1 MAEGR
6 RPYVIGL
13 CGRSGS
19 GKSFVSRLFE
29 GFGVPAIDTDKVYR
43 EMTGV
48 PECGELSPCMREL
61 THEFGDM
68 ILSPDKSLNRRALA
82 DIVFA
87 RGAGE
92 KLRSLNRITHR
103 YILGEAER
111 RIEKYAGEGKWAV
124 IVDAPLLF
132 ESGFDKKCNVI
143 IAACA
148 PEETLVE
155 RIVARDGIDVDA
167 AVRRLAVQL
176 SDADVKHRADY
187 VINTDRDEASL
198 KREIARV
205 LERIRNSE
213 ENLQQ

>member
-1 MAEGR
+1 MAETI
-6 RPYVIGL
+6 RPCVIGL

-29 GFGVPAIDTDKVYR
+29 GFGIPSIDTDKVYR
-43 EMTGV
+43 EMTGAPTGGV
-48 PECGELSPCMREL
+48 LSPCMKEL
-61 THEFGDM
+61 VREFGETVLAED
-68 ILSPDKSLNRRALA
+68 LSLNRRALA

-87 RGAGE
+87 RDGEE
-92 KLRSLNRITHR
+92 KLHALNRITHR

-111 RIEKYAGEGKWAV
+111 RIEKYGKCGRWAV

-132 ESGFDKKCNVI
+132 ESGFDKKCDVI
-143 IAACA
+143 IAATA

-155 RIVARDGIDVDA
+155 RIVARDRIDVSA
-167 AVRRLAVQL
+167 AMRRLAVQL

-213 ENLQQ
+213 ENL

>member
-1 MAEGR
+1 MADER
-6 RPYVIGL
+6 RPCVIGL

-48 PECGELSPCMREL
+48 PADGVLSPCMKEL
-61 THEFGDM
+61 VWEFGDE
-68 ILSPDKSLNRRALA
+68 ILSSDLSLNRRALA

-87 RGAGE
+87 RGAEE
-92 KLRSLNRITHR
+92 KLQALNRITHR

-111 RIEKYAGEGKWAV
+111 RIEEYGKCGSWAV

-132 ESGFDKKCNVI
+132 ESGFDKKCDVI
-143 IAACA
+143 IAATA

-155 RIVARDGIDVDA
+155 RIVARDRIDVPA
-167 AVRRLAVQL
+167 AMRRLAVQI
-176 SDADVKHRADY
+176 SAEDVKARADY
-187 VINTDRDEASL
+187 VIDTDTSEAAL
-198 KREIARV
+198 KLKIADV
-205 LERIRNSE
+205 LCLIRNSE
-213 ENLQQ
+213 ENL